1 MAIVDNNNQS
11 VVDRDD
17 AVSIGLKLPIVL
29 DNGQLAST
37 KTTLEAVKQNIL
49 NLCNTEVGER
59 VMQPTLGV
67 RLKRFLFEPFTE
79 DTVLQVQDII
89 LESVNYWLPFVNLND
104 IQVKMSDNESGDFR
118 SAMEISINFSLKR
131 DPETLEMIQV
141 TVSG

>member
-1 MAIVDNNNQS
+1 M
-11 VVDRDD
+11 
-17 AVSIGLKLPIVL
+17 
-29 DNGQLAST
+29 
-37 KTTLEAVKQNIL
+37 
-49 NLCNTEVGER
+49 
-59 VMQPTLGV
+59 
-67 RLKRFLFEPFTE
+67 FEPFTE

>member
-79 DTVLQVQDII
+79 DTVLMKPLLV
-89 LESVNYWLPFVNLND
+89 
-104 IQVKMSDNESGDFR
+104 
-118 SAMEISINFSLKR
+118 
-131 DPETLEMIQV
+131 
-141 TVSG
+141 

>member
-1 MAIVDNNNQS
+1 MAIVDNNNQA
-11 VVDRDD
+11 VVDRYD